1 MPQDIGH
8 GTLLVEGLGA
18 DVDYAGEWVVADLL
32 AIQAVHAK
40 LKGRENLVRTSAAL
54 RGLAEDGSDGRN
66 NALEILGDWLSGLRL
81 RLGLLLH
88 GTKHPRLHLIL
99 LGRAALTNRQGS
111 RQLRMEPVTGR
122 PASTARIHALQ
133 TIRRT

>member
-1 MPQDIGH
+1 VNH
-8 GTLLVEGLGA
+8 
-18 DVDYAGEWVVADLL
+18 AGEWVVAGLL

-40 LKGRENLVRTSAAL
+40 LKGRENLVRTYAAL

-66 NALEILGDWLSGLRL
+66 NALEIRDDLLSGLRL
-81 RLGLLLH
+81 HLH
-88 GTKHPRLHLIL
+88 GTKYPRLQFLL
-99 LGRAALTNRQGS
+99 LGRVALTNRQGS
-111 RQLRMEPVTGR
+111 RQLRMKPVTGR